1 MLNFVGIAFFLN
13 QYIAQEQIVISKIN
27 ESKVTFKKANSRTED
42 LLKGAILNKWR
53 TFIFHILKHEL
64 RKKMYYNA
72 KVTKKRSNRWLIS
85 YLATYWV
92 LPLLLKKKKK
102 EQKATK
108 QQQQNTNTKPS
119 TLAWKH
125 TINGEDQKYNIDKI

>member
-1 MLNFVGIAFFLN
+1 
-13 QYIAQEQIVISKIN
+13 
-27 ESKVTFKKANSRTED
+27 
-42 LLKGAILNKWR
+42 
-53 TFIFHILKHEL
+53 
-64 RKKMYYNA
+64 MYYNA

-119 TLAWKH
+119 TLA
-125 TINGEDQKYNIDKI
+125 